1 MSLSEGGETS
11 RRRARSTPVRSG
23 GKPGAWLDWP
33 TVSILCRLDLRPPS
47 LWQVFMAVLLT
58 SLRYGGG
65 DARLSVDDLSL
76 MTGLSARTV
85 KGAVAALIG
94 RGLLTRVRRYG
105 CLRVNFPAVSAGG
118 ADKLA
123 PPVVDR
129 ESGRGADK
137 PAPPRC
143 KLVCTSPT
151 SIYVSSLSK
160 EESRPATFTDHQLSL
175 IADVFAEVTELLGSD
190 VARLSMPDAAAKSM
204 GLAPPIGYGE
214 AFEAV
219 AHSGDRRKARDYS
232 RAVLDLRRDER
243 VQGRELM

>member
-1 MSLSEGGETS
+1 
-11 RRRARSTPVRSG
+11 
-23 GKPGAWLDWP
+23 
-33 TVSILCRLDLRPPS
+33 
-47 LWQVFMAVLLT
+47 MAVLLT

-94 RGLLTRVRRYG
+94 RGLLTRVGRYG
-105 CLRVNFPAVSAGG
+105 CLRVNFPAASAGG
-118 ADKLA
+118 ADELA
-123 PPVVDR
+123 PPDADC
-129 ESGRGADK
+129 EIGRGADK
-137 PAPPRC
+137 VAPRRG

-160 EESRPATFTDHQLSL
+160 EKSRPATFTDRQLSL
-175 IADVFAEVTELLGSD
+175 IADVFAEATELLGSD
-190 VARLSMPDAAAKSM
+190 AAMLSVPDAAAVKL
-204 GLAPPIGYGE
+204 GLAPPISYAE

-243 VQGRELM
+243 VQGQELM